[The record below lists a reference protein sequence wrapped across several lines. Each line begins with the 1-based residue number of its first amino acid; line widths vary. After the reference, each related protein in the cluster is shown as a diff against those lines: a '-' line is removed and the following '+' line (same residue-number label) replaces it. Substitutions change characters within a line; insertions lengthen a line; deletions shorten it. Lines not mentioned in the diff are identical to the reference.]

1 MKLVERISPP
11 VHFSFHQRSNGNLGP
26 GLVQASPHA
35 RWIMNGN
42 EACQPG
48 SQLTV
53 GVYVGVY
60 VSKLK
65 LDVDRL
71 RSGKV
76 RNKVFSNDRAGFKAL
91 RNG

>member
-1 MKLVERISPP
+1 
-11 VHFSFHQRSNGNLGP
+11 
-26 GLVQASPHA
+26 
-35 RWIMNGN
+35 MNGN
-42 EACQPG
+42 EACHTG

-53 GVYVGVY
+53 GVHVGID

-65 LDVDRL
+65 LDVARL

-91 RNG
+91 AAWLSSHFHKYGDVLS